1 MSSHASLAIDHAS
14 EFRALIG
21 LEVERGVRQQPI
33 RERLMQCLP
42 SLSVQAAE
50 VLLTRCLVAVQ
61 RGHGLARRVQA
72 RILTRREAS
81 FALYDQF
88 PGLTRRTADR
98 IIDASLER

>member
-1 MSSHASLAIDHAS
+1 MSSHSSLAIDHAS
-14 EFRALIG
+14 EFDIAMQVLM
-21 LEVERGVRQQPI
+21 ERGVRQQPI

-61 RGHGLARRVQA
+61 RAHGLARRVQA